1 MSTFKGNAKSLS
13 EQYVFYQRLKT
24 DRYPNGQLIY
34 PKLGQY
40 VQNAS
45 LRILDQTRKY
55 SADASAVRAQAQAEF
70 AKEKALLQQKFGV
83 AINFDYYGGSGDFK
97 EIIDAL
103 NACLNLKEVY
113 QRNLQLIKGSKG
125 GMKAVFSWY
134 PTYFMKAWQDFWPQI
149 KSNAEAR
156 FMKNMPVGDA
166 LAEVLDRF
174 MPQICERGIQ
184 LMFDGPEVEGSFID
198 KNLKSA
204 YAALVSQIGSIH
216 TEGSVANQIYKAYQ
230 LDDLKE
236 SLTKEI
242 EVKNKKIYAKQAKP
256 KVTSLISQSI
266 HSRGGFTLE
275 AVETAIFQMVASGI
289 DGGAAKHSGSKGI
302 KADNILSFSIDPNLI
317 SSALENAGANREEN
331 IRALSELGDKLSNL
345 EEGFIV
351 YSSDKNY
358 SLNVNFK
365 GFNAGSTGAN
375 AAAFLNSLP
384 NTSASVS
391 TLIGAIQQLGSGAM
405 LEGRKGEFEKLIA
418 QDVAYMLFDDFTT
431 VGNFSSGGNAI
442 HIMNL
447 NGIMVPLSV
456 VLTLLADAIESI
468 NEDNIRRI
476 VNVTIKA
483 PAILY
488 PSQDDQRDAFPNNP
502 HAAWEVQKQYALD
515 NTQITAKFMKDF
527 KSFISTLL

>member
-13 EQYVFYQRLKT
+13 EQYVFYQRLKS
-24 DRYPNGQLIY
+24 DGYY

-83 AINFDYYGGSGDFK
+83 AINFDYYRGSGDFK

-113 QRNLQLIKGSKG
+113 QRNIQVIKNTE

-134 PTYFMKAWQDFWPQI
+134 PTYFMKAWQEFWPRI

-156 FMKNMPVGDA
+156 FMKNVPIGDA

-184 LMFDGPEVEGSFID
+184 LMFDGPEVESSLID

-204 YAALVSQIGSIH
+204 YAALINQIGSIH

-275 AVETAIFQMVASGI
+275 AVETAIFQMVASGV
-289 DGGAAKHSGSKGI
+289 DGSAAKHSGSKGI

-331 IRALSELGDKLSNL
+331 IRALSELGNKLSNL
-345 EEGFIV
+345 DDGFIV

-358 SLNVNFK
+358 SLNANFK

-384 NTSASVS
+384 NTTASVS

-431 VGNFSSGGNAI
+431 IGNMSSGGNAI

-447 NGIMVPLSV
+447 NGIMMPLSV

-488 PSQDDQRDAFPNNP
+488 PTQDAQNAAHPNNP
-502 HAAWEVQKQYALD
+502 HDAWEVQKQYALD

-527 KSFISTLL
+527 KSLITALL

>member
-83 AINFDYYGGSGDFK
+83 AINFDYYRGSGDFK

-113 QRNLQLIKGSKG
+113 QRNIQVIKNTE

-134 PTYFMKAWQDFWPQI
+134 PTYFMKAWQEFWPRI

-156 FMKNMPVGDA
+156 FMKNVPIGDA

-184 LMFDGPEVEGSFID
+184 LMFDGPEVESSLID

-204 YAALVSQIGSIH
+204 YAALIDQIGSIR

-275 AVETAIFQMVASGI
+275 AVETAIFQMVASGV

-331 IRALSELGDKLSNL
+331 IRALSELGNKMSNL
-345 EEGFIV
+345 DDGFIV

-358 SLNVNFK
+358 SLNKNFK

-384 NTSASVS
+384 NTTASVS

-405 LEGRKGEFEKLIA
+405 LEGRNGEFEKLIA

-431 VGNFSSGGNAI
+431 IGNFSSGGNAI

-447 NGIMVPLSV
+447 NGIMMPLSV

-488 PSQDDQRDAFPNNP
+488 PSQDDQKDAFPNNP

-515 NTQITAKFMKDF
+515 NTQIIAKFMKDF
-527 KSFISTLL
+527 KSLISALL

>member
-1 MSTFKGNAKSLS
+1 MSTFKGNAKSLA
-13 EQYVFYQRLKT
+13 EQYVFYQRLLT
-24 DRYPNGQLIY
+24 DTYENGQLIY
-34 PKLGQY
+34 PKLGKY

-45 LRILDQTRKY
+45 YRILDQTRKY
-55 SADASAVRAQAQAEF
+55 AADASAVRAQAQAEF

-83 AINFDYYGGSGDFK
+83 AIDFDYYRGSSDFK

-113 QRNLQLIKGSKG
+113 QRNIQVIKNTE

-134 PTYFMKAWQDFWPQI
+134 PTYFMKAWQEFWPKI

-156 FMKNMPVGDA
+156 FMKNIPIGDA

-184 LMFDGPEVEGSFID
+184 LMFDGPEVESSLID

-216 TEGSVANQIYKAYQ
+216 TAGSVANQIYKAYQ

-242 EVKNKKIYAKQAKP
+242 EVKDKRIYAKQAKP
-256 KVTSLISQSI
+256 KVTSIISQSI
-266 HSRGGFTLE
+266 HSRGGLTLE
-275 AVETAIFQMVASGI
+275 AVETAIFQMIASSI
-289 DGGAAKHSGSKGI
+289 DSGAVKHSGSKGI
-302 KADNILSFSIDPNLI
+302 KADNVLSFSIDPELI
-317 SSALENAGANREEN
+317 SSSLERAGANREEN
-331 IRALSELGDKLSNL
+331 IRALSELGNKLSKL
-345 EEGFIV
+345 DDGFIV

-358 SLNVNFK
+358 SLNANFK

-375 AAAFLNSLP
+375 AASFLNSLP

-391 TLIGAIQQLGSGAM
+391 TLIGAIQQLGKGAM
-405 LEGRKGEFEKLIA
+405 LEGRKAEFEMLIA

-431 VGNFSSGGNAI
+431 IGNMSSGGNAI

-447 NGIMVPLSV
+447 NGIMMPLSV

-488 PSQDDQRDAFPNNP
+488 PTMDDQKAAFPDNP

-527 KSFISTLL
+527 KSLITALL